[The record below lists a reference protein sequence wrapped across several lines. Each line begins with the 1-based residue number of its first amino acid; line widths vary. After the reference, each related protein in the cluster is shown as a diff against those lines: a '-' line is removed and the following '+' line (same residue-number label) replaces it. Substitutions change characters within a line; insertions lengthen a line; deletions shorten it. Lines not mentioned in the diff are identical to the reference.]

1 MRWRSPSK
9 PRCSFAKLVSDR
21 HRVRRSLT
29 GQFQTVTLTSQLA
42 GKQPLPRGERHLVIP
57 GRHRVLS
64 TYLSRST

>member
-1 MRWRSPSK
+1 MERLPSGDATVWSGST
-9 PRCSFAKLVSDR
+9 RTVDLLAVF
-21 HRVRRSLT
+21 
-29 GQFQTVTLTSQLA
+29 GQFQTVALTSQLA